1 MYIQVTESIFRR
13 EFEQCRPNQFS
24 YEGLGALF
32 EHLDF
37 EDIEL
42 DVIAICC
49 DYVEYE
55 SIEDYNGDYDEDH
68 ESHWDITETTAIE
81 IDDTRFIIWQY

>member
-13 EFEQCRPNQFS
+13 EFERIRPNQFS

-55 SIEDYNGDYDEDH
+55 SIEDYNSDYDEDH
-68 ESHWDITETTAIE
+68 ESHCDITETTALE

>member
-13 EFEQCRPNQFS
+13 EFERIRPNQFS

-37 EDIEL
+37 EDIEF
-42 DVIAICC
+42 DVIALCC

-55 SIEDYNGDYDEDH
+55 SIEDYNEEYGEDH

-81 IDDTRFIIWQY
+81 IDDKRFIIWQY